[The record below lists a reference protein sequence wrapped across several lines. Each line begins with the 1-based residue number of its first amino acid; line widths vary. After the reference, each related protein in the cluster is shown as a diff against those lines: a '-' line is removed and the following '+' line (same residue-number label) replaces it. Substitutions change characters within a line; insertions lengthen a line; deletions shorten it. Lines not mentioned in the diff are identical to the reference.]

1 MKQRKQLSIDNFGI
15 GLNRDG
21 AMSRDKM
28 QSLRVMK
35 NYKIIYTDG
44 RLQMRP
50 GYERWN
56 DTELDTPATQL
67 FWFADL
73 EGNENLLGIQG
84 DIKQWN
90 AIKESG
96 AHVVLDGFIATARR
110 PITQFGGRVFYGAN
124 NVGTGAPWRWTDNDS
139 IDGAGPYSY
148 RAGIKKPT
156 ESPNMYLVGA
166 QGAGLGGGPLSWDL
180 VINTTTRRKVAM
192 EITVTTRQLK
202 VKVVTVSMAKVGSG
216 GTGSVR
222 VKIYTDDGG
231 EPSSTLVDDNA
242 VSAWQL
248 VRNFAAVNGNNEIIF
263 PFSDSFYLEAETKY
277 WIELEGDTAYYST
290 FNGVAGDTAFYA
302 VVLSRLIPPVSPD
315 YAYGPSLEW
324 NANTSTWNENVL
336 NEGIF
341 RIGYLEKDKY
351 YDYVFTY
358 YNSTHGIESRKSPYA
373 RIQAT
378 EWKDI
383 RFGGYVYSLDNNQVD
398 KIRIYRRKL
407 ADGEDADNVDD
418 DVADPYKFVAE
429 IDHGV
434 PIAFSDSIPTTYLGA
449 ELQTDDHFCID
460 DVSDDEGEIRQTA
473 LVPHVA
479 VLWKGRIWFVE
490 EDGNILYMSKKLEED
505 GATGLTG
512 GLIPDFF
519 PLDNQLEIA
528 SSSKILALRVLP
540 ADQLAIYTNTNIWV
554 ISGADDNRN
563 PPSDMSP
570 KKMIADIGIV
580 APAALGSTKNQQVF
594 LAREGLYAYKGTLSR
609 EYLSANVQSIFDDI
623 EDQYI
628 DDSIIATLGDEVWL
642 LVDADNDGSLESI
655 YILDL
660 QRKPVTWRVYDY
672 GVNLNDI
679 VARTTGTE
687 YKTLLAADADNN
699 YVLQLDSGTDDNG
712 VPIVAEL
719 ETQDIRIPKKA
730 SVYMVELDAYYPN
743 VPSVYEITVRDHV
756 GLEKSY
762 MIQPNGADDIA
773 GHRTGCLLSA
783 TPTMRI
789 KIVQR
794 SVNEDQLLGFK
805 IGYVTK

>member
-1 MKQRKQLSIDNFGI
+1 MKQRKQLSIDNFGL

-44 RLQMRP
+44 RLQIRP

-84 DIKQWN
+84 DTKQWN

-96 AHVVLDGFIATARR
+96 AHVLLDGFIATARR
-110 PITQFGGRVFYGAN
+110 PIAQFAGRVFYGAN
-124 NVGTGAPWRWTDNDS
+124 DVGTGAAWRWTDNDS
-139 IDGAGPYSY
+139 LDGGVAPYSF

-156 ESPNMYLVGA
+156 DIAEVAAVTGEGNIIGVIYP
-166 QGAGLGGGPLSWDL
+166 GAGTSSKWD
-180 VINTTTRRKVAM
+180 ITNTNRQKIAAQFSVATTQKVWGIDILWM
-192 EITVTTRQLK
+192 WY
-202 VKVVTVSMAKVGSG
+202 VVAAK
-216 GTGSVR
+216 TGMIRFSIR
-222 VKIYTDDGG
+222 VDDGG
-231 EPSSTLVDDNA
+231 EPGDLVDNDSIGSWLPVKSGTVGSYVESY
-242 VSAWQL
+242 VSLQDSVELIGGTDYWL
-248 VRNFAAVNGNNEIIF
+248 VIEA
-263 PFSDSFYLEAETKY
+263 SD
-277 WIELEGDTAYYST
+277 DYYSNYNAGGAAESW
-290 FNGVAGDTAFYA
+290 FFVAFGYSVAGASDALRWDGSNWIVSTAKLGFTVGGLSDDTYF
-302 VVLSRLIPPVSPD
+302 D
-315 YAYGPSLEW
+315 YCL
-324 NANTSTWNENVL
+324 
-336 NEGIF
+336 
-341 RIGYLEKDKY
+341 
-351 YDYVFTY
+351 TY
-358 YNSTHGIESRKSPYA
+358 YNSTYGIESRRGDASQ
-373 RIQAT
+373 RIKRNTFVRNAITVTFTEPTSVLQA
-378 EWKDI
+378 D
-383 RFGGYVYSLDNNQVD
+383 QV
-398 KIRIYRRKL
+398 RIYRREIGSDPDIAESAITDTYKL
-407 ADGEDADNVDD
+407 VASVDKDTSPVRDN
-418 DVADPYKFVAE
+418 
-429 IDHGV
+429 H
-434 PIAFSDSIPTTYLGA
+434 DSTTLGGI
-449 ELQTDDHFCID
+449 LQTDNHYCVD
-460 DVSDDEGEIRQTA
+460 DVSDGDDDIRQTA
-473 LVPHVA
+473 LVPYIA

-490 EDGNILYMSKKLEED
+490 EDGNILHFSKKLEED
-505 GATGLTG
+505 GATGLPG
-512 GLIPDFF
+512 DLIPDFF

-528 SSSKILALRVLP
+528 SSSKILALRILP
-540 ADQLAIYTNTNIWV
+540 ADELAVYTNSDIWV
-554 ISGADDNRN
+554 VSGADDNRN
-563 PPSDMSP
+563 PPADMSP

-580 APAALGSTKNQQVF
+580 APAALGFTKNQQVF

-609 EYLSANVQSIFDDI
+609 EYLSANIQSIFDDI

-642 LVDADNDGSLESI
+642 LVDDDNDGNLESI

-699 YVLQLDSGTDDNG
+699 YVLQLDTGTDDNG